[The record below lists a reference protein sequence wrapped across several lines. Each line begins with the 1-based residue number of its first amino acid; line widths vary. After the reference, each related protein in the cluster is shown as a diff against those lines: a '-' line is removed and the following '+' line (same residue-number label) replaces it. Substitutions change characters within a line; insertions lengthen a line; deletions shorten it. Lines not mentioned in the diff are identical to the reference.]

1 MFESIKRFFS
11 KPAAGRNLREV
22 FEWAQRGG
30 HEVRRAKGDE
40 GFVID
45 GAFQGKPWRLEW
57 GPAQRAYIE
66 GHELRIRME
75 LHLPQDQQMM
85 LLSRHLMDALERQT
99 YEQFIDNVQTRID
112 AHTPEE
118 VRWLVMFPKVSL
130 SGLSAFSARFDAVAS
145 QPEVGRSWIEG
156 PLARLLEREAQQGL
170 LLEDPPFVL
179 MTLRG
184 RAYMRLQMTAPAA
197 ADIASAL
204 ALFETAVAQAMRVT
218 PAVADTAA
226 AWSATASTSWQSL
239 QPDDEVD
246 PRKRR

>member
-1 MFESIKRFFS
+1 MFDSIKRFFS

-22 FEWAQRGG
+22 MEWAARSGRDF
-30 HEVRRAKGDE
+30 RRAKGDE

-45 GAFQGKPWRLEW
+45 GVLQGKPWRLEW

-75 LHLPQDQQMM
+75 LHLPPDQQML
-85 LLSRHLMDALERQT
+85 LLSRPLMDTLERQT
-99 YEQFIDNVQTRID
+99 YEQFVDNVQTQID
-112 AHTPEE
+112 TQTPEE
-118 VRWLVMFPKVSL
+118 VRWLVMFPKVNL
-130 SGLSAFSARFDAVAS
+130 SGLNRFAARFDAVAS

-156 PLARLLEREAQQGL
+156 SLATLLEREARQGL
-170 LLEDPPFVL
+170 LAEDPPFLL
-179 MTLRG
+179 MTSRG
-184 RAYMRLQMTAPAA
+184 RAYLRMQMAAPAA
-197 ADIASAL
+197 TDIASAV
-204 ALFETAVAQAMRVT
+204 ALFEAAVAQAMRVT

-226 AWSATASTSWQSL
+226 AWSATAATSWQSL